1 MVNSKQKFIDYV
13 NLYIKRDGI
22 QNVLAY
28 LEQSDFYVAPAS
40 TMFHLNIEGGLCQ
53 HSINVFETALSIY
66 QNTLRP
72 FEESGQTNYDGAT
85 SLNTESIA
93 VVCLLHDISKV
104 GLYHKKEKW
113 KKDEHNQWQSYIGY
127 EVKDNMPLPHATKSI
142 VMIQQF
148 MKLTGHEML
157 AIEYHHSF
165 SDISRV
171 LDSTAKYSYTQAL
184 KISPLVTLVAQ
195 ADMFATFLLEEIKEN

>member
-1 MVNSKQKFIDYV
+1 M
-13 NLYIKRDGI
+13 
-22 QNVLAY
+22 
-28 LEQSDFYVAPAS
+28 E
-40 TMFHLNIEGGLCQ
+40 
-53 HSINVFETALSIY
+53 
-66 QNTLRP
+66 
-72 FEESGQTNYDGAT
+72 
-85 SLNTESIA
+85 
-93 VVCLLHDISKV
+93 
-104 GLYHKKEKW
+104 
-113 KKDEHNQWQSYIGY
+113 KDEHNQWQSYIGY
-127 EVKDNMPLPHATKSI
+127 EVRDNMPLPHATKSI

>member
-66 QNTLRP
+66 
-72 FEESGQTNYDGAT
+72 
-85 SLNTESIA
+85 
-93 VVCLLHDISKV
+93 
-104 GLYHKKEKW
+104 
-113 KKDEHNQWQSYIGY
+113 
-127 EVKDNMPLPHATKSI
+127 TK
-142 VMIQQF
+142 
-148 MKLTGHEML
+148 
-157 AIEYHHSF
+157 
-165 SDISRV
+165 
-171 LDSTAKYSYTQAL
+171 
-184 KISPLVTLVAQ
+184 
-195 ADMFATFLLEEIKEN
+195 TF